1 MPKTSFTV
9 PRDPAVAALDLVS
22 YGRRGPTAL
31 RAFSSGQLQQIG
43 RTVSGVPEVMV
54 KVSGGGR
61 DAAGVLAHVSYV
73 GRHGDLE
80 LEMDDG
86 RQLAG
91 RRAAKELLEDWDL
104 DLYTHRFRR
113 RLTDDEKRRIP
124 KLVHNV
130 VLSMPKGTDSKKVLS
145 AAQAFARE
153 QFALRHRYA
162 MVLHTDTPRPHVHLV
177 VKAESE
183 EGERLYIR
191 KATLRQWREDFARHL
206 RDQGVAA
213 NATARALRWKGGSHE
228 PSRLRRAELRG
239 ASTVLRSRVREIVV
253 DLSHG
258 KRAVEPGKDTLERTR
273 ATVIADWKRTLGIV
287 IAQGQRE
294 LAEKIGRF
302 IQSMPAVQTE
312 REVLVERL
320 ITRTRDSKEERLKG
334 DLRID

>member
-1 MPKTSFTV
+1 
-9 PRDPAVAALDLVS
+9 
-22 YGRRGPTAL
+22 
-31 RAFSSGQLQQIG
+31 
-43 RTVSGVPEVMV
+43 MV

-91 RRAAKELLEDWDL
+91 KGAAKELLEDWDL

-124 KLVHNV
+124 KLVHNI
-130 VLSMPKGTDSKKVLS
+130 VLSMPKGTDGQKVLA

-153 QFALRHRYA
+153 QFALKHRYA
-162 MVLHTDTPRPHVHLV
+162 MALHTDTPRPHVHMV

-191 KATLRQWREDFARHL
+191 KATLRQWRLDFARHL
-206 RDQGVAA
+206 RDQGIAA
-213 NATARALRWKGGSHE
+213 NATPRALRWKGRSHE
-228 PSRLRRAELRG
+228 PSQLRRAELRG
-239 ASTVLRSRVREIVV
+239 ASTVLRAQVREVVV
-253 DLSHG
+253 DLSRG
-258 KRAVEPGKDTLERTR
+258 TRAHEPGKETLERTR

-287 IAQGQRE
+287 IAQGQHE
-294 LAEKIGRF
+294 LAKGIGSF
-302 IQSMPAVQTE
+302 IRSMPAVQT
-312 REVLVERL
+312 
-320 ITRTRDSKEERLKG
+320 DKEALAESIIARAKG
-334 DLRID
+334 AKNSGQIESIR